1 MEYFSTILS
10 DMKLHG
16 MRVPD
21 EKISISI
28 DNAKEILT
36 NALRYFISLENR
48 ESVWLPEY
56 EEVADWLN
64 DNQGRGLFLYG
75 NCGRGKTVLARYV
88 IPAILLKYDR
98 KVVNCFDAQE
108 MNTNLDE
115 VLKKKIVCID
125 DIGTEEVSVSY
136 GNKRLA
142 FLEVVD
148 AAEKHGKL
156 LIITSNLNQ
165 EQLVQKYGD
174 RTMDRIISTTKR
186 VLFKGKS
193 LRR

>member
-1 MEYFSTILS
+1 MEDLSTILS

-64 DNQGRGLFLYG
+64 DNHERGLFLYG

-165 EQLVQKYGD
+165 DQLVQKYGD
-174 RTMDRIISTTKR
+174 RTMDRVISTTKR

>member
-1 MEYFSTILS
+1 MEDLSAILS

-125 DIGTEEVSVSY
+125 DIGTEEISVSY

>member
-1 MEYFSTILS
+1 MEDLSTIIS

-21 EKISISI
+21 EKINISI
-28 DNAKEILT
+28 GGAKNILT
-36 NALRYFISLENR
+36 NALKYFISLEKK
-48 ESVWLPEY
+48 EYIWLPEY
-56 EEVADWLN
+56 EKISEWLN
-64 DNQGRGLFLYG
+64 DNNGRGLFMHG
-75 NCGRGKTVLARYV
+75 DCGRGKTVLARYV

-108 MNTNLDE
+108 MNTNLDD

-125 DIGTEEVSVSY
+125 DIGTEEISISY

-148 AAEKHGKL
+148 ASEKHGKL

>member
-1 MEYFSTILS
+1 MKDLSTIIS

-108 MNTNLDE
+108 MNTSLDE

-125 DIGTEEVSVSY
+125 DIGTEEISVNY

-148 AAEKHGKL
+148 AAEKNGKL

-193 LRR
+193 LRT

>member
-1 MEYFSTILS
+1 MEDLSTIIS

-36 NALRYFISLENR
+36 NALKYFISLENR

-64 DNQGRGLFLYG
+64 DNQERGLFLYG

>member
-1 MEYFSTILS
+1 MEDLSTILS

-64 DNQGRGLFLYG
+64 DNQRRGLFLYG

-165 EQLVQKYGD
+165 DQLVQKYGD

>member
-1 MEYFSTILS
+1 MEDLSTIIS

-16 MRVPD
+16 MSVPD
-21 EKISISI
+21 EKINISL

-36 NALRYFISLENR
+36 NALKYFISLENR
-48 ESVWLPEY
+48 ESIWLPEY
-56 EEVADWLN
+56 EEVSDWLN

-125 DIGTEEVSVSY
+125 DIGTEEISVNY

-148 AAEKHGKL
+148 AVEKHGKL

-165 EQLVQKYGD
+165 EQLVYKYGD
-174 RTMDRIISTTKR
+174 RAMDRIISTTKR

>member
-1 MEYFSTILS
+1 MQDLKKTLDE
-10 DMKLHG
+10 MKLHG

-21 EKISISI
+21 EKINISI
-28 DNAKEILT
+28 DNAKEILA

-48 ESVWLPEY
+48 ESIWLPEY

-108 MNTNLDE
+108 MNTNLYE

>member
-1 MEYFSTILS
+1 MEDLSTILS

-56 EEVADWLN
+56 EEVSDWLS

>member
-1 MEYFSTILS
+1 MEDLSTILS

-56 EEVADWLN
+56 EEVADWLS

-125 DIGTEEVSVSY
+125 DIGTEEISVSY

>member
-1 MEYFSTILS
+1 MEDLSTILS

-16 MRVPD
+16 MRIPD
-21 EKISISI
+21 EKINISI
-28 DNAKEILT
+28 DGAKEILT
-36 NALRYFISLENR
+36 NALKYFISLENR
-48 ESVWLPEY
+48 EYVWLPEY
-56 EEVADWLN
+56 EKISEWLN
-64 DNQGRGLFLYG
+64 DNNGRGLFMHG
-75 NCGRGKTVLARYV
+75 DCGRGKTVLARYV

-125 DIGTEEVSVSY
+125 DIGTEEISVNY

-156 LIITSNLNQ
+156 LIITSNLNK

-193 LRR
+193 LRT

>member
-1 MEYFSTILS
+1 MEDLSTIIS

-36 NALRYFISLENR
+36 NALKYFISLENR

-56 EEVADWLN
+56 EDVADWLN

-125 DIGTEEVSVSY
+125 DIGTEEISVSY

-193 LRR
+193 LRT

>member
-1 MEYFSTILS
+1 MKDLSTIIS

-88 IPAILLKYDR
+88 IPAILLKCDR

-108 MNTNLDE
+108 MNTSLDE
-115 VLKKKIVCID
+115 VLKKKILCID
-125 DIGTEEVSVSY
+125 DIGTEEVSVNY

-148 AAEKHGKL
+148 AAEKNGKL

-193 LRR
+193 LRT

>member
-1 MEYFSTILS
+1 MS
-10 DMKLHG
+10 
-16 MRVPD
+16 
-21 EKISISI
+21 
-28 DNAKEILT
+28 
-36 NALRYFISLENR
+36 
-48 ESVWLPEY
+48 
-56 EEVADWLN
+56 DWLN